1 MPTDITE
8 HPEAPDLEELGD
20 FVVEPVPLDEIR
32 RRHDEGLALIE
43 DNLVERD
50 DLDVRIPLY
59 RAADGRE
66 KQQQDIGTYLYR
78 FIQLFGSPQLP
89 EYFAGEDISD
99 RTNETF
105 KFLLR
110 VLTPEDADG
119 ALPDQWL
126 MTVYDWK
133 VGLGVG
139 VAEWCEDGDPDVTAG
154 SEQAYVSL
162 RLAHNIGSEPVQCEF
177 EGIWY

>member
-78 FIQLFGSPQLP
+78 YTQLFGSPQIP

-105 KFLLR
+105 KYLFR
-110 VLTPEDADG
+110 VRNRDDPDG
-119 ALPDQWL
+119 AVPEEWL
-126 MTVYDWK
+126 LTVYDWK
-133 VGLGVG
+133 VGLGVS
-139 VAEWCEDGDPDVTAG
+139 VAEWREDADADVTAG
-154 SEQAYVSL
+154 TDQALTSL
-162 RLAHNIGSEPVQCEF
+162 RLAHNIGSEPVRCEF
-177 EGIWY
+177 EEVWY